1 VDVYGCPV
9 DLDVPPVES
18 VTEWGV
24 RWRDVDAV
32 SACADERQARDWAAT
47 FDADS
52 RPTVVCRTVTRAEWR
67 EVARS
72 EDESPAQYDRRLCR
86 SCQQPEWPTHVA
98 DASGG
103 TVKHPYVARVGTD
116 G

>member
-1 VDVYGCPV
+1 MG
-9 DLDVPPVES
+9 ES
-18 VTEWGV
+18 FTEWGV
-24 RWRDVDAV
+24 RWDGGFWSPSTQPLFGGVVDHEEAV
-32 SACADERQARDWAAT
+32 REFAKGIPADRH
-47 FDADS
+47 
-52 RPTVVCRTVTRAEWR
+52 PVVVCRTVTRAEWR

-98 DASGG
+98 DAPGG
-103 TVKHPYVARVGTD
+103 TVKHPYVAPVGTD